1 MKTKFLLIVIAL
13 SFFSNVNA
21 QSYNDLWKDLNE
33 NLDNRLPQSAES
45 VLNKIEEKAISENNQ
60 KELLKSYL
68 YRFKIFKLSEEEAVE
83 ASINFA
89 TENITNLQEPER
101 AIFNLAIA
109 SLYETYLN
117 NYYHII
123 KNNIPIYSGQ
133 QTTDNGQQTL
143 SMKFWDKATF
153 DRVINKYYENAL
165 SDVKSLQDNSAESY
179 KDILAINDETADFD
193 FNIEPTLYDYVL
205 HKIIHNKIN
214 HGNSVETSSYGVS
227 ELYLNL
233 IDFDKRNNYT
243 DAAIYNE
250 IQKLKYE
257 YKNTDDFETYF
268 NSLEK
273 IKNENINNPLVTS
286 VMSLQAEA
294 ILGQQTTANSQ
305 SSTAKVLSIC
315 DEAIKLFPNS
325 KGAKQCESIR
335 SEILQKELTLSMH
348 NVQLPNKETK
358 VERDAL

>member
-1 MKTKFLLIVIAL
+1 MKTKLSLIILVL
-13 SFFSNVNA
+13 SIFTNLNA
-21 QSYNDLWKDLNE
+21 QSYKDLWNDVNK
-33 NLDNRLPQSAES
+33 NLDNRLPQSAET
-45 VLNKIEEKAISENNQ
+45 VLNKIEEKAIGENNQ

-68 YRFKIFKLSEEEAVE
+68 YRFKIFELSEEEAVE

-109 SLYETYLN
+109 SLYEYAQLLN
-117 NYYHII
+117 A
-123 KNNIPIYSGQ
+123 NNQQPIANSQ
-133 QTTDNGQQTL
+133 SPD
-143 SMKFWDKATF
+143 MKFWDRATF

-179 KDILAINDETADFD
+179 KDILAINDETAEFD
-193 FNIEPTLYDYVL
+193 FNIEPTLYDYVI
-205 HKIIHNKIN
+205 HKVIRQQVNE
-214 HGNSVETSSYGVS
+214 STSQQVT

-273 IKNENINNPLVTS
+273 IKN
-286 VMSLQAEA
+286 
-294 ILGQQTTANSQ
+294 
-305 SSTAKVLSIC
+305 VL
-315 DEAIKLFPNS
+315 DHWFE
-325 KGAKQCESIR
+325 
-335 SEILQKELTLSMH
+335 KE
-348 NVQLPNKETK
+348 
-358 VERDAL
+358 R

>member
-1 MKTKFLLIVIAL
+1 MKTKFLLIIAVL
-13 SFFSNVNA
+13 SLAFNLNS
-21 QSYNDLWKDLNE
+21 QSYNDLWNDVNE
-33 NLDNRLPQSAES
+33 YLDNKLPQSAELI
-45 VLNKIEEKAISENNQ
+45 LNKIEEKAINENNQ

-68 YRFKIFKLSEEEAVE
+68 YRFKIFELSEEEAVE

-109 SLYETYLN
+109 SLYEDR
-117 NYYHII
+117 
-123 KNNIPIYSGQ
+123 Q
-133 QTTDNGQQTL
+133 QTIVNRQQTSSIEL
-143 SMKFWDKATF
+143 WG
-153 DRVINKYYENAL
+153 NAL
-165 SDVKSLQDNSAESY
+165 SDIESLQKNTTESY
-179 KDILAINDETADFD
+179 KDILTIYDKMADVD
-193 FNIEPTLYDYVL
+193 FNIEPTLYDYVI
-205 HKIIHNKIN
+205 HKVIRQQVNE
-214 HGNSVETSSYGVS
+214 STSQQVT

-233 IDFDKRNNYT
+233 IDFDKKNNYT

-305 SSTAKVLSIC
+305 
-315 DEAIKLFPNS
+315 
-325 KGAKQCESIR
+325 
-335 SEILQKELTLSMH
+335 
-348 NVQLPNKETK
+348 
-358 VERDAL
+358 